1 MAAAVAIAVA
11 AAVAIVVAA
20 AVAAGGRAQLVLGS
34 YLEGSGETRQILF
47 GNETHGV
54 EGAVGWG
61 GGRL

>member
-34 YLEGSGETRQILF
+34 YLGQRGDAANSVWE
-47 GNETHGV
+47 
-54 EGAVGWG
+54 
-61 GGRL
+61 